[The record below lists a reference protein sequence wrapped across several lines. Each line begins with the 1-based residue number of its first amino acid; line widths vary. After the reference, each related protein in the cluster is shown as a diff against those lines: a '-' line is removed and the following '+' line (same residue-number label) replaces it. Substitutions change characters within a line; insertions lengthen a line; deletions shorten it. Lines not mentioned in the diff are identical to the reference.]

1 MKKSIE
7 VVKSEIRAKL
17 LFWNNIQSTKVK
29 VGLILLFIDLI
40 LLFIN
45 TNLPSAKLK

>member
-1 MKKSIE
+1 LVDELSNSDRGE
-7 VVKSEIRAKL
+7 GG
-17 LFWNNIQSTKVK
+17 FGSTGKWFQIC
-29 VGLILLFIDLI
+29 LILLFIDLI